1 MATATPG
8 SAGVDSWARWDAS
21 VVLADGESV
30 LVRALRP
37 HDAPALD
44 AFHRRQSP
52 ESNYRRF
59 FSAKPVLTPTE
70 LRHFTDVDMVGRAA
84 LCVEWHGEFIA
95 WASYERW
102 PGRDDADTAFMVDE
116 AHQGKGIAT
125 LLLEHLAA
133 IATSNGIERFTAE
146 VLAENRAMLSV
157 FARAGWP
164 LQRTYESGVIEVDF
178 PIASTH
184 EYLDSLAEREHR
196 ADSRAMAR
204 LLLPRSI
211 AVVGA
216 SDRPDTVGSVLWRN
230 ITRTANVPVHA
241 VNPNRTTIRSADR
254 DGVARTDPVWP
265 TVASVPDDVWLAVV
279 AVPAAA
285 LDTTLDDCIAAHV
298 RGAVIVTAVDGV
310 DSPDVDVDGLVAR
323 ARRHGVRII
332 GPSSMGVATSHREIG
347 LEAALVPVELSP
359 GSIAIVMQSGSL
371 GASLLRLA
379 QRLDMGLSWF
389 VSLGDRSDVSG
400 NDLLQFWD
408 DDDSTNVIAMYN
420 ETLGNTHRFARIA
433 RRVSLRR
440 PIVAVRTGAAAIAPS
455 GGALYQHSGLIEVPS
470 VTAMLDT
477 ARVLATQPLL
487 RGRRVA
493 VVSNSRS
500 PATLAAAALDVAGL
514 QVAATP
520 VALDWTATSDDYR
533 TAITAA
539 LASDDVDGV
548 LVIHAPPIHDAV
560 GAPVDAIDE
569 ASGGGT
575 KPLVAVL
582 LGSVDGPIR
591 RGSRVPAFSFPET
604 AAAVLGR
611 SYAYARWLDS
621 EAPAA
626 PAAHHDVD
634 VDGVN
639 VVLSAAAMR
648 DRVRLDAEQTAFVLG
663 AYGIA
668 VPPTRLVV
676 ADDAVPAADAVGY
689 PVAVKAL
696 HRHVGR
702 SLQAGVAL
710 DLADAGSVAAAV
722 AAMHQVLGEDAERVV
737 VQSMTAPGLD
747 LRVRVTVDPE
757 LGPLVAVGLGGR
769 SADLLVDEA
778 RRLAPLSQQSA
789 AALVAGS
796 RAGTAL
802 DEAGLA
808 DRHLVDVVLRV
819 AQLAAD
825 HHHIVAIDLNPAI
838 VTVDGCVVTD
848 AVVDVGPGEHVD
860 VAPRAL

>member
-1 MATATPG
+1 MIHATERISGRPVPYEIVGRRPGDPVATFADPTRSADVLG
-8 SAGVDSWARWDAS
+8 WRATRTLEDIIASAWAWHHAHPDGYRDAGVAAAPTPSTAGTPASCSPTARPCSCERCVRPMHQRWTRSTAARRPRATTGAS
-21 VVLADGESV
+21 S
-30 LVRALRP
+30 R
-37 HDAPALD
+37 
-44 AFHRRQSP
+44 
-52 ESNYRRF
+52 
-59 FSAKPVLTPTE
+59 AKPTLSPSE

-102 PGRDDADTAFMVDE
+102 PGRDDADTAFMVD
-116 AHQGKGIAT
+116 AGHQGKGIAT

-146 VLAENRAMLSV
+146 VLADNRAMLSV

-211 AVVGA
+211 AVVGT

-241 VNPNRTTIRSADR
+241 VNPNRTSIRTVDR

-265 TVASVPDDVWLAVV
+265 TVAAIPDDVWLAVV

-298 RGAVIVTAVDGV
+298 RGAVIVTAVDGEHGAA
-310 DSPDVDVDGLVAR
+310 VDVDGLVS
-323 ARRHGVRII
+323 ARRREGVRII

-359 GSIAIVMQSGSL
+359 GSVAIVMQSGSL
-371 GASLLRLA
+371 GASLLGLA

-420 ETLGNTHRFARIA
+420 ESLGNTHRFARIA

-500 PATLAAAALDVAGL
+500 PARLAAAALDVAGL
-514 QVAATP
+514 EVAATP

-539 LASDDVDGV
+539 IASDDVDGV

-560 GAPVDAIDE
+560 GGPVDAIHE
-569 ASGGGT
+569 AAGDHT

-591 RGSRVPAFSFPET
+591 PGSKVPAFSFPEP

-611 SYAYARWLDS
+611 SHAYARWLDS
-621 EAPAA
+621 EASAA

-639 VVLSAAAMR
+639 VVLSAAAIR
-648 DRVRLDAEQTAFVLG
+648 E
-663 AYGIA
+663 
-668 VPPTRLVV
+668 P
-676 ADDAVPAADAVGY
+676 
-689 PVAVKAL
+689 
-696 HRHVGR
+696 R
-702 SLQAGVAL
+702 SARRR
-710 DLADAGSVAAAV
+710 
-722 AAMHQVLGEDAERVV
+722 AERVR
-737 VQSMTAPGLD
+737 A
-747 LRVRVTVDPE
+747 RCVRHR
-757 LGPLVAVGLGGR
+757 G
-769 SADLLVDEA
+769 SADA
-778 RRLAPLSQQSA
+778 AGPRR
-789 AALVAGS
+789 
-796 RAGTAL
+796 
-802 DEAGLA
+802 
-808 DRHLVDVVLRV
+808 
-819 AQLAAD
+819 
-825 HHHIVAIDLNPAI
+825 
-838 VTVDGCVVTD
+838 
-848 AVVDVGPGEHVD
+848 
-860 VAPRAL
+860 

>member
-1 MATATPG
+1 MATATPS
-8 SAGVDSWARWDAS
+8 SAGVDSRARWDAS
-21 VVLADGESV
+21 VVLADGETV

-37 HDAPALD
+37 SDAPALD

-59 FSAKPVLTPTE
+59 FSAKPVLTPAE

-164 LQRTYESGVIEVDF
+164 LQRTLRERGHRGRLPDR
-178 PIASTH
+178 
-184 EYLDSLAEREHR
+184 LDPRVPRLARR
-196 ADSRAMAR
+196 ARA
-204 LLLPRSI
+204 PRRQPSDGAAAPPALDRRRRGI
-211 AVVGA
+211 GPPRHGRFRAVA
-216 SDRPDTVGSVLWRN
+216 QHHPRPPTCRCTRS
-230 ITRTANVPVHA
+230 TRTA
-241 VNPNRTTIRSADR
+241 RRSAASIVMAWR
-254 DGVARTDPVWP
+254 GP
-265 TVASVPDDVWLAVV
+265 TRSGRPSPRSPTTCGWRSS
-279 AVPAAA
+279 PCPPPP
-285 LDTTLDDCIAAHV
+285 LDATLDDCIAAHV
-298 RGAVIVTAVDGV
+298 RGAVIVTAVDGE
-310 DSPDVDVDGLVAR
+310 DSPAVDVDGLVAR

-359 GSIAIVMQSGSL
+359 GQHRHRRCSRARSAPRSCGSPS
-371 GASLLRLA
+371 ASTWACRGSCRSA
-379 QRLDMGLSWF
+379 TS
-389 VSLGDRSDVSG
+389 SDVSG

-487 RGRRVA
+487 RGPTRRGRVQLA
-493 VVSNSRS
+493 KPRHARRGCARRRPVCRWPRRRS
-500 PATLAAAALDVAGL
+500 PSTG
-514 QVAATP
+514 P
-520 VALDWTATSDDYR
+520 PRSEDYR
-533 TAITAA
+533 TAIAA
-539 LASDDVDGV
+539 AIASDDVDGV

-569 ASGGGT
+569 ACR
-575 KPLVAVL
+575 KAAP
-582 LGSVDGPIR
+582 
-591 RGSRVPAFSFPET
+591 SRWWPCCSDRST
-604 AAAVLGR
+604 GR
-611 SYAYARWLDS
+611 SGAARGCRRS
-621 EAPAA
+621 RSPSPPRRCSGAPTRTPDGSTARLRPP

-639 VVLSAAAMR
+639 VVLSAAAIAR
-648 DRVRLDAEQTAFVLG
+648 PRSTRRRADRVRARCVRHRRAAHPAG
-663 AYGIA
+663 RRRRRRAGGRRG
-668 VPPTRLVV
+668 RL
-676 ADDAVPAADAVGY
+676 PG
-689 PVAVKAL
+689 
-696 HRHVGR
+696 GR
-702 SLQAGVAL
+702 EGVAPSRRPL
-710 DLADAGSVAAAV
+710 
-722 AAMHQVLGEDAERVV
+722 
-737 VQSMTAPGLD
+737 APG
-747 LRVRVTVDPE
+747 RRRPR
-757 LGPLVAVGLGGR
+757 PRRPRFGR
-769 SADLLVDEA
+769 RSGRGDARGCSA
-778 RRLAPLSQQSA
+778 RMPSA
-789 AALVAGS
+789 SWCS
-796 RAGTAL
+796 R
-802 DEAGLA
+802 
-808 DRHLVDVVLRV
+808 
-819 AQLAAD
+819 
-825 HHHIVAIDLNPAI
+825 
-838 VTVDGCVVTD
+838 
-848 AVVDVGPGEHVD
+848 
-860 VAPRAL
+860 

>member
-1 MATATPG
+1 M
-8 SAGVDSWARWDAS
+8 
-21 VVLADGESV
+21 
-30 LVRALRP
+30 
-37 HDAPALD
+37 
-44 AFHRRQSP
+44 
-52 ESNYRRF
+52 
-59 FSAKPVLTPTE
+59 
-70 LRHFTDVDMVGRAA
+70 
-84 LCVEWHGEFIA
+84 CVEWHGEFIA

-241 VNPNRTTIRSADR
+241 VNPNRTTIRTVDR

-265 TVASVPDDVWLAVV
+265 TVAAIPDDVWLAVV

-310 DSPDVDVDGLVAR
+310 DSPAVDVDGLVAR

-500 PATLAAAALDVAGL
+500 PARLAAAALDVAGL
-514 QVAATP
+514 EVATAP
-520 VALDWTATSDDYR
+520 VALDWTATSEDYR
-533 TAITAA
+533 TAIAA
-539 LASDDVDGV
+539 AIASDDVDGV
-548 LVIHAPPIHDAV
+548 LVIHAPPIHARGCAGGRHRRGV
-560 GAPVDAIDE
+560 RRRHQA
-569 ASGGGT
+569 GGGRAARIGRRAD
-575 KPLVAVL
+575 PARLEGPGVLVPRA
-582 LGSVDGPIR
+582 R
-591 RGSRVPAFSFPET
+591 RG
-604 AAAVLGR
+604 G
-611 SYAYARWLDS
+611 AR
-621 EAPAA
+621 
-626 PAAHHDVD
+626 
-634 VDGVN
+634 
-639 VVLSAAAMR
+639 
-648 DRVRLDAEQTAFVLG
+648 
-663 AYGIA
+663 
-668 VPPTRLVV
+668 
-676 ADDAVPAADAVGY
+676 
-689 PVAVKAL
+689 AL
-696 HRHVGR
+696 
-702 SLQAGVAL
+702 
-710 DLADAGSVAAAV
+710 
-722 AAMHQVLGEDAERVV
+722 
-737 VQSMTAPGLD
+737 
-747 LRVRVTVDPE
+747 LRVRPMARQRGSSRARRPPRRRRRRRERRALRRGDARPRSSRRRADGVRSRCVRHRRAAHTT
-757 LGPLVAVGLGGR
+757 GRRRRRRAGGR
-769 SADLLVDEA
+769 RGRLPGRREGVAPSRRPLAPGRRRPRPRRRWFGRGSGRGDAPGA
-778 RRLAPLSQQSA
+778 RRGCRARSWC
-789 AALVAGS
+789 S
-796 RAGTAL
+796 R
-802 DEAGLA
+802 
-808 DRHLVDVVLRV
+808 
-819 AQLAAD
+819 
-825 HHHIVAIDLNPAI
+825 
-838 VTVDGCVVTD
+838 
-848 AVVDVGPGEHVD
+848 
-860 VAPRAL
+860 